1 MKKRY
6 REPGRTEITIGNLTK
21 GQIPTVR
28 SIRRITKETLR
39 LEDALPQRLTVTY
52 VTDAQIKKFNLK
64 YRNKDLSTD
73 VLAFSMREGRHL
85 KGEEEF
91 LGDIIISVDAARRQ
105 ARDFKTTKKKELV
118 LYLIHGLL
126 HLLGY
131 DDETPKEAEKM
142 KRRQEEIFEAL
153 R

>member
-1 MKKRY
+1 
-6 REPGRTEITIGNLTK
+6 
-21 GQIPTVR
+21 
-28 SIRRITKETLR
+28 
-39 LEDALPQRLTVTY
+39 
-52 VTDAQIKKFNLK
+52 
-64 YRNKDLSTD
+64 
-73 VLAFSMREGRHL
+73 MREGRHL